1 MGLAALQ
8 HGGSSWTRDR
18 TCVSCTG
25 RWILLPLRCQGSPE
39 RDHFDM
45 SRVGLSKV
53 VKAMD
58 ILDPLRQVLDSRH
71 AVQQSVPAFLASGFL
86 CSAPVASK
94 GAQTGSFQGLWPRF
108 FWHFSACI
116 CFSLYL
122 TLRHRGFSDGAKAE
136 SEGQFFISSFIMK
149 TSRKK

>member
-8 HGGSSWTRDR
+8 HGGSSRTRDR

-25 RWILLPLRCQGSPE
+25 RRILLPLRRQGSPE
-39 RDHFDM
+39 RDHFDT

-58 ILDPLRQVLDSRH
+58 ILDPLRQVLDSRN
-71 AVQQSVPAFLASGFL
+71 AVQQSVPTFLPSGFL

-94 GAQTGSFQGLWPRF
+94 GAQTGSFLGPWPHVFLALQRM
-108 FWHFSACI
+108 
-116 CFSLYL
+116 YL
-122 TLRHRGFSDGAKAE
+122 LLPLLDSKA
-136 SEGQFFISSFIMK
+136 
-149 TSRKK
+149 